1 MAYFNLYKNNPTA
14 GGTDGSKVVSG
25 NPIITPYVDLA
36 SSEMAVVKL
45 AARCDP
51 GYATLQN
58 TVIAPAA
65 PETTLSASAST
76 GAASVSVSSATGLQI
91 GNRIAIGAG
100 ETQETKRITAID
112 GTTLSLDSAL
122 TNAQDSGA
130 AVVCLS
136 KYRIALSLDDDGEP
150 AGFGEY
156 GAAMTITD
164 TIGDTN
170 YIIHAQVQ
178 ALSAEAIP
186 YNDVAAWLGV
196 SYKVGEV

>member
-1 MAYFNLYKNNPTA
+1 M
-14 GGTDGSKVVSG
+14 
-25 NPIITPYVDLA
+25 
-36 SSEMAVVKL
+36 
-45 AARCDP
+45 
-51 GYATLQN
+51 
-58 TVIAPAA
+58 
-65 PETTLSASAST
+65 
-76 GAASVSVSSATGLQI
+76 
-91 GNRIAIGAG
+91 
-100 ETQETKRITAID
+100 
-112 GTTLSLDSAL
+112 
-122 TNAQDSGA
+122 
-130 AVVCLS
+130 
-136 KYRIALSLDDDGEP
+136 SLDDDGEP